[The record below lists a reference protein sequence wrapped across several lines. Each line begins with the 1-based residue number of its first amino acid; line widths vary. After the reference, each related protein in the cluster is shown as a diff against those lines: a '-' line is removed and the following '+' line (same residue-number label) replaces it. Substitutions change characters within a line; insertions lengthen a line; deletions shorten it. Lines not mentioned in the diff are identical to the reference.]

1 MESVQLYFDLI
12 KAGLK
17 RFAEYR
23 SSFIAGFFGLIMIN
37 GSSILLIW
45 VMLKNFHTL
54 NEWTFWQ
61 IVFNYCLFL
70 SCLGF
75 HNTFFRHISDLENH
89 IVNGTFDRFLLRPVS
104 PLLQL
109 ASEKISITDLCDFTT
124 GMIGALFA
132 AKMLHIQ
139 ITVGFM
145 LGFIVSIINGV
156 YVFTAILFSV
166 SCISFW
172 TMKSKSILYSTNEIQ
187 ESVQHYPISIFNKAF
202 KFIVTVLL
210 PYGLV
215 NYYPSLILLNKVNV
229 HWMYVIMIALVDIIY
244 GVIGAF
250 LWQRGLKRYN
260 GSGS

>member
-23 SSFIAGFFGLIMIN
+23 SSFIAGFFGIIMIN

-109 ASEKISITDLCDFTT
+109 ASEKISITDWS
-124 GMIGALFA
+124 
-132 AKMLHIQ
+132 
-139 ITVGFM
+139 
-145 LGFIVSIINGV
+145 FICGKNVTYPNYSWF
-156 YVFTAILFSV
+156 YVWIYSLNYKWSVCIYRNSFFS
-166 SCISFW
+166 
-172 TMKSKSILYSTNEIQ
+172 KLYIFLDHEIKI
-187 ESVQHYPISIFNKAF
+187 Y
-202 KFIVTVLL
+202 FI
-210 PYGLV
+210 
-215 NYYPSLILLNKVNV
+215 
-229 HWMYVIMIALVDIIY
+229 
-244 GVIGAF
+244 
-250 LWQRGLKRYN
+250 
-260 GSGS
+260 

>member
-145 LGFIVSIINGV
+145 FGFIVSIINGV
-156 YVFTAILFSV
+156 YVFTAILF
-166 SCISFW
+166 F
-172 TMKSKSILYSTNEIQ
+172 SKLYIFLDHEIKI
-187 ESVQHYPISIFNKAF
+187 Y
-202 KFIVTVLL
+202 FI
-210 PYGLV
+210 
-215 NYYPSLILLNKVNV
+215 
-229 HWMYVIMIALVDIIY
+229 
-244 GVIGAF
+244 
-250 LWQRGLKRYN
+250 
-260 GSGS
+260 

>member
-1 MESVQLYFDLI
+1 M
-12 KAGLK
+12 
-17 RFAEYR
+17 
-23 SSFIAGFFGLIMIN
+23 
-37 GSSILLIW
+37 
-45 VMLKNFHTL
+45 
-54 NEWTFWQ
+54 
-61 IVFNYCLFL
+61 
-70 SCLGF
+70 
-75 HNTFFRHISDLENH
+75 
-89 IVNGTFDRFLLRPVS
+89 NGTFDWFLLRPVS

-145 LGFIVSIINGV
+145 FGFIVSIINGV

-229 HWMYVIMIALVDIIY
+229 RWVYVIMIALVDIIY